1 MNNGSK
7 NGNGEKMKNVTLES
21 VSKIDGSERVVN
33 LFAKTGESTIA
44 VNTCYNGSSDMTFGF
59 ESVTDWQL
67 LEMKED
73 ETVQNV
79 GSYLL
84 PVDCD
89 LVLKGTI
96 DVTELPDLLYQI
108 SEICEPVVGK
118 AIESTQLAR
127 DRRL

>member
-59 ESVTDWQL
+59 ESVTDWNL
-67 LEMKED
+67 LDSNRE
-73 ETVQNV
+73 ETVRNI

-89 LVLKGTI
+89 LVMKGTV
-96 DVTELPDLLYQI
+96 DVTELADLLFDI
-108 SEICEPVVGK
+108 SQICEPVVGK
-118 AIESTQLAR
+118 AIESTQL
-127 DRRL
+127 RRV

>member
-1 MNNGSK
+1 
-7 NGNGEKMKNVTLES
+7 MKNVTLEN

-59 ESVTDWQL
+59 ESVTDWNL
-67 LEMKED
+67 LDSNRE
-73 ETVQNV
+73 ETVRNI

-89 LVLKGTI
+89 LVMKGTV
-96 DVTELPDLLYQI
+96 DVTELADLLFDI
-108 SEICEPVVGK
+108 SQICEPVVGK
-118 AIESTQLAR
+118 AIESTQL
-127 DRRL
+127 RRV

>member
-59 ESVTDWQL
+59 EGVTDWNL
-67 LEMKED
+67 LDSISRE
-73 ETVQNV
+73 ETVRNI
-79 GSYLL
+79 GSYTL

-89 LVLKGTI
+89 LVMKGTV
-96 DVTELPDLLYQI
+96 DVTELADLLFDI
-108 SEICEPVVGK
+108 SQICEPVVGK
-118 AIESTQLAR
+118 AIESTQL
-127 DRRL
+127 RRV

>member
-1 MNNGSK
+1 MK

-21 VSKIDGSERVVN
+21 VSKIDGAERVVN

-59 ESVTDWQL
+59 ESVTDWNL
-67 LEMKED
+67 LEMPED

-89 LVLKGTI
+89 LVIKGTI
-96 DVTELPDLLYQI
+96 DVTELPDLLMAI
-108 SEICEPVVGK
+108 SEIAEPVVSKG
-118 AIESTQLAR
+118 IVRTQLAR
-127 DRRL
+127 SRRV